1 MFFFSLQIL
10 LFCLIL
16 TCSSEYVVSIGFRM
30 LIDVSHPFSRFSPY
44 QVEGYEGALYVLVT
58 SLIL

>member
-1 MFFFSLQIL
+1 
-10 LFCLIL
+10 
-16 TCSSEYVVSIGFRM
+16 M